1 LIDVF
6 FLDTN
11 ICAFILNGKYP
22 KLNERYLECDK
33 RQIKIP
39 SVVLFELFY
48 RAEKSQRR
56 ERNLSNI
63 QIFVSELE
71 IVPFDTKAAEIAG
84 TIRADLEKIGQPIG
98 GYDLM
103 IAATALAA
111 PEPGIVVTNNTREF
125 SRVKGLSVE
134 DWSEL

>member
-1 LIDVF
+1 MY

-33 RQIKIP
+33 RKIKIP
-39 SVVLFELFY
+39 SVVLFELLY
-48 RAEKSQRR
+48 GAEKSQRR
-56 ERNLSNI
+56 ERNLANI

-71 IVPFDTKAAEIAG
+71 IVSFNIKAAEIAG

-103 IAATALAA
+103 IASIALAND
-111 PEPGIVVTNNTREF
+111 GIVVTNNIREF
-125 SRVKGLSVE
+125 SRVNGLSVE
-134 DWSEL
+134 DWSVQ